1 MLSSY
6 STIGIV
12 DARNNYCY
20 KQPVH
25 YSAVLTPTIDIHHI
39 DYHRLTQ
46 YDFYWVITH
55 HYLTH
60 SPQYDIGLYRN
71 YLTHSDVHHFIITS
85 SMDSTPLRDAVLTT
99 QLDLTLSG
107 LKYNKFRDFTFDPI
121 PVSIKKPHHN
131 VLIHKPRNLHSKKL
145 PAVPLK
151 YLQPHELIPSKTPL
165 PPKKSCSPVL
175 RSATLERQHNGVTNT
190 LRKSGSL
197 TILPS
202 IQTEKKRSF
211 LDSYGVGQ
219 PEMKLPRTPRNVTP
233 MRTQFTDPY
242 TKYCALGLGRAQS
255 TFKAH
260 RAAISSYQSSPKGS
274 ITPIATRRNGMLSPD
289 EQRNRVVREIFHTE
303 DTYVKSL
310 RTLTSFFYRPLL
322 KGKLLPSHELRQLFP
337 AELNHLLSCHTDLL
351 DKLRDRVLDSKWNG
365 TIGDIFSNLCPGSK
379 SMEFFQMYS
388 GYVLA
393 FPAALAV
400 YDKQIRSNEEFRGF
414 IRACM
419 ESPCCRGL
427 DLCAFLLT
435 PIQRLPRYLLLLNE
449 LIKFTDSSHPDSY
462 FANLAA
468 EKFKACLVLL
478 NDSIHLVLDI
488 ASKSSAWQ
496 NEPRAKSANRANKT
510 SKKAKRA
517 SLCFSGI
524 SRTVSNSDLESNSG
538 TLKVESCPPSF
549 FDNPSSLDVRSPLL
563 YNNMS
568 AKIKSDPPPDVNHL
582 TAEDK
587 LPFSPPPLTS
597 NKSHTDS
604 GIYEDE
610 DDVPTFKPR
619 TPIPEDTGFLPSL
632 PELNISATRDTSDIH
647 GTIGSN
653 HITEISVLDKRETST
668 STGTKHKQHRRK
680 STDRILRLFKIFKSK

>member
-1 MLSSY
+1 
-6 STIGIV
+6 
-12 DARNNYCY
+12 
-20 KQPVH
+20 
-25 YSAVLTPTIDIHHI
+25 
-39 DYHRLTQ
+39 
-46 YDFYWVITH
+46 
-55 HYLTH
+55 
-60 SPQYDIGLYRN
+60 
-71 YLTHSDVHHFIITS
+71 
-85 SMDSTPLRDAVLTT
+85 MDSTPLRDAVLTT

-107 LKYNKFRDFTFDPI
+107 LKYNKFRDFTFDQNTI
-121 PVSIKKPHHN
+121 PVSIKNPPHN
-131 VLIHKPRNLHSKKL
+131 IFIHKPRNLHTKKL

-151 YLQPHELIPSKTPL
+151 YLQSHELIPSKTPL
-165 PPKKSCSPVL
+165 PLKKSCSPVL
-175 RSATLERQHNGVTNT
+175 RSSTLERQRNGVTNT

-197 TILPS
+197 TVLPS
-202 IQTEKKRSF
+202 TQTEKQQSF
-211 LDSYGVGQ
+211 LDNYGVGQ
-219 PEMKLPRTPRNVTP
+219 PEMKLPRTPRCVTP
-233 MRTQFTDPY
+233 KRTQFPDSY

-255 TFKAH
+255 TFKTH
-260 RAAISSYQSSPKGS
+260 RAAISAYQPSPKGS
-274 ITPIATRRNGMLSPD
+274 ITPIATRSNGILSPE
-289 EQRNRVVREIFHTE
+289 EQRNRVVREIFQTE
-303 DTYVKSL
+303 DTYVQNL
-310 RTLTSFFYRPLL
+310 RTLTSFFYVPLL
-322 KGKLLPSHELRQLFP
+322 KGKLLPSHELQQLFP

-351 DKLRDRVLDSKWNG
+351 DKLRDRVSDSKWHG

-468 EKFKACLVLL
+468 DKFKACLVLL

-496 NEPRAKSANRANKT
+496 NEPRAKSANRSNKT

-517 SLCFSGI
+517 SLCLSGI
-524 SRTVSNSDLESNSG
+524 SRAVSNSDLESNSS

-563 YNNMS
+563 NKNKS
-568 AKIKSDPPPDVNHL
+568 AKSFPKSDPPPDLISTDTEKHL
-582 TAEDK
+582 MVEDK
-587 LPFSPPPLTS
+587 FPFSPPPLTS

-610 DDVPTFKPR
+610 DDIPAFKPH

-632 PELNISATRDTSDIH
+632 PEMNLTATRNTSTQDVH
-647 GTIGSN
+647 DMIGSN
-653 HITEISVLDKRETST
+653 QITEIGVPNARES
-668 STGTKHKQHRRK
+668 STGTKDKRHRKR